1 MVTSAADFAAFS
13 AMHPLLNV
21 ATAAARA
28 AGNHIIRNFE
38 RADQLEVKQKGRNDF
53 VSEVDQRAEA
63 LIVEVIR
70 EKYPDHAILAEE
82 GGADGEHEVRWIID
96 PLDGTTNFLHQLP
109 HFAVSLAAEVRGEL
123 AHGVVYN
130 PFSQELFA
138 ASKGAGATLDGRK
151 IRVSKHAHTE
161 GALLGTGF
169 PYRKGDDFPKILAA
183 LGEIMPLAAGI
194 RRAGAASLD
203 LAYVA
208 AGRLDGFWEFN
219 LAPWDVAA
227 GMVIVKEAGGMS
239 ADIHGKG
246 NPLNSGNIV
255 AANPKLCV
263 ELGGV
268 LQRSLRSS

>member
-1 MVTSAADFAAFS
+1 MVPSAPVPAPLP

-21 ATAAARA
+21 ATAAARE
-28 AGNHIIRNFE
+28 AGNHIMRHFD
-38 RADQLEVKQKGRNDF
+38 RVDQLKVAQKGRNDF
-53 VSEVDQRAEA
+53 VSEVDKQAEA
-63 LIVEVIR
+63 IIVDVIR

-82 GGADGEHEVRWIID
+82 GGAAGEHEVRWIID

-109 HFAVSLAAEVRGEL
+109 HFAVSIAAEVRGEL

-151 IRVSKHAHTE
+151 IRVSKHPGLD

-169 PYRKGDDFPKILAA
+169 PYRKGDDFPRILGA
-183 LGEIMPLAAGI
+183 LGQIMQQAAGI
-194 RRAGAASLD
+194 RRAGAAALD

-219 LAPWDVAA
+219 LSPWDVAA

-239 ADIHGKG
+239 ADIHGRGK
-246 NPLNSGNIV
+246 PLETGNIV
-255 AANPKLCV
+255 AANPKLC
-263 ELGGV
+263 EALGGV
-268 LQRSLRSS
+268 LQRSLRQG

>member
-109 HFAVSLAAEVRGEL
+109 HFAVSIAAEVRGEL

-255 AANPKLCV
+255 AGNPKLCV

-268 LQRSLRSS
+268 LQRSLRAS

>member
-1 MVTSAADFAAFS
+1 
-13 AMHPLLNV
+13 MHPLLNV

-28 AGNHIIRNFE
+28 AGNHIMRNFE
-38 RADQLEVKQKGRNDF
+38 RVDQLKIAQKGRNDF
-53 VSEVDQRAEA
+53 VSEVDQRAESI
-63 LIVEVIR
+63 IVEVIR

-109 HFAVSLAAEVRGEL
+109 HFAVSIAAEVRGEL

-151 IRVSKHAHTE
+151 IRVSKHAGVD

-169 PYRKGDDFPKILAA
+169 PYRKGDDFPKILGA
-183 LGEIMPLAAGI
+183 LGEIMQHAAGI

-227 GMVIVKEAGGMS
+227 GMVIVKEAGGMN

-246 NPLNSGNIV
+246 TPLETGNIV

-268 LQRSLRSS
+268 LQRSLRKR